1 MTDGTESSI
10 PKKVAV
16 IDSDAAM
23 ANLTEKHVKAMGSRR
38 VDVYHDPDIGY
49 KAIRSGDYDS
59 AIIDWKLKGQLSS
72 LAMLSRLRRHPDF
85 VYFPI
90 IISTGMIK
98 REDLRI
104 IKDFQCT
111 KVMEKPLRQ
120 RTITQDFS
128 ELTAESEWLKTKEQD
143 VKSALSQAAA
153 DPAQARAEV
162 ERILTTN
169 PQSNPLAMIVANQL
183 TKLNLLEQAAEI
195 YDNTLKT
202 DPNYLPALNGKAK
215 IYSKMGRYKE
225 AMETLKAA
233 QKLSPQNIERL
244 SLMGEIEISLR
255 NPEAAIENF
264 QNALKVDSKDTKA
277 QVGIA
282 VAKSMQISATQAN
295 NNPTNSPTNNDEEEQ
310 SVAKVMN
317 NIAVNLAKQGQ
328 YEKAVKYYLMSFAF
342 VGSRDLQIRVSYNMG
357 LGFKKWDKLPQAKFW
372 LQKSLHLSDGKFTKA
387 ANQLIG
393 LEGITP
399 LAGLGGPSKK
409 SKPKFAA
416 STRQAVPAID
426 PPTKLVNPS
435 PASPDPTPAPAKAT
449 AAPEDEDLSFLE
461 EETVSN
467 HKTKPGASGATTGG
481 ASKAFEAMVSE
492 IDTIVEL
499 DDNFTFDDKFDA

>member
-1 MTDGTESSI
+1 MTDGNDYI

-38 VDVYHDPDIGY
+38 VDVYHDPDVGY

-59 AIIDWKLKGQLSS
+59 AIIDWKLNGQTSG
-72 LAMLSRLRRHPDF
+72 LAMLSRLRRSPDF
-85 VYFPI
+85 VYFPV

-128 ELTAESEWLKTKEQD
+128 ELTAESQWLKTKEQE
-143 VKSALSQAAA
+143 VKSALSNAAT
-153 DPAQARAEV
+153 DPTQARAAV
-162 ERILTTN
+162 EKVLSTD
-169 PQSNPLAMIVANQL
+169 PQSTPLAMIAARHL
-183 TKLNLLEQAAEI
+183 TNLNLLDQANEL
-195 YDNTLKT
+195 YDKALKQ
-202 DPNYLPALNGKAK
+202 DPNCLPALNGRAK
-215 IYSKMGRYKE
+215 VFSKMGRYKE
-225 AMETLKAA
+225 AMDTLQAA

-264 QNALKVDSKDTKA
+264 QNVLKVDSKDTKA
-277 QVGIA
+277 QVGMAIA
-282 VAKSMQISATQAN
+282 TSMKNGTDIGTK
-295 NNPTNSPTNNDEEEQ
+295 PEDEEQ

-317 NIAVNLAKQGQ
+317 NIAVNLARQGQ
-328 YEKAVKYYLMSFAF
+328 FEKAVKYYMMSFAF
-342 VGSRDLQIRVSYNMG
+342 VGSKDLQVRVSYNMG

-372 LQKSLHLSDGKFTKA
+372 LQKSLQLSDGKFTKA

-399 LAGLGGPSKK
+399 MAGLGGRSKK
-409 SKPKFAA
+409 SRPTYVAPEK
-416 STRQAVPAID
+416 ID
-426 PPTKLVNPS
+426 VKT
-435 PASPDPTPAPAKAT
+435 PDPTPKPAMPAPPPPSAKAAPA
-449 AAPEDEDLSFLE
+449 PVEEDLSFLE
-461 EETVSN
+461 EETVANSAT
-467 HKTKPGASGATTGG
+467 KTGKGSGISAST
-481 ASKAFEAMVSE
+481 SKAFDSMVSE
-492 IDTIVEL
+492 IDGIVEV
-499 DDNFTFDDKFDA
+499 DGDFQFDDSL